1 MVKAFFALSCLL
13 AAVLTISIV
22 KLNKNK
28 HGISRSIQYL
38 FAMAAVTVMCN
49 AAAVITMH
57 EGFST
62 LFHGLYFAATDW
74 LVICLL
80 SYTAKYTALFQNWKA
95 AKYIIYA
102 GAVLDTCSMFFNTF
116 FRHVF
121 SCEPANVY
129 NWGEC
134 YVTARHTPVYSI
146 HLFYVYGVVLLVL
159 FILALK
165 TMRTIRLYRKKYE
178 VVLWSFI
185 SILAV
190 NIGYRF
196 INLPIDL
203 SPIMY
208 IGLAFAVAYFTL
220 FYVPKGI
227 MAKLLSFSI
236 EDMESGIICFDIEGR
251 CVYANDRA
259 RRLFGSAE
267 YEYSIE
273 EYFSKWKAKTENKY
287 SMEERSSMGNKYSME
302 SQPSTGNSGLKAC
315 VWQEKH
321 VIDGETCYFEAR
333 FKPLL
338 DSAGNYVGGF
348 FAIEDRTEEI
358 RKLERER
365 FRATHDSLTGVY
377 NRERFFERTRQLIDE
392 DPDKKRYM
400 VCSDI
405 KDFKMVNEL
414 FGEQKGN
421 EVLRETASSMQKE
434 ASGDTVFGR
443 LGSDRFAM
451 CISVENFH
459 EEIFTEYVGHL
470 KSLATNSVYRMH
482 MHVGVY
488 LITDPS
494 MEVSVMCDRAL
505 VAIQRIKDNYQQV
518 VVYYDDKL
526 GKALQNEKTMIGEF
540 DRALEEG
547 QFHMFLQPQVSVD
560 KKLLGAEAL
569 VRWIHPE
576 KGMVP
581 PGEFISLFEKCSYI
595 HRLDR
600 YVWELAC
607 RQLSQ
612 WKKEGR
618 EDLHISV
625 NISPKDFY
633 FVNIYE
639 TFTSLVEQYGINP
652 RNLKL
657 EITETALMTELN
669 QQLNLL
675 DKLRNYGFHIEI
687 DDFGSGYSSLNML
700 KDIAVDVIKLDMGFL
715 RRSEH
720 EDKGRTIMNAII
732 SLSKQLGLSVIT
744 EGVETAEQVEYLTG
758 SGCDMFQGY
767 YFAKPMP
774 VADFEEKYCRETKMA
789 I

>member
-1 MVKAFFALSCLL
+1 MVNAFFVLSCLL
-13 AAVLTISIV
+13 ALILAVSIV
-22 KLNKNK
+22 KLNKNR
-28 HGISRSIQYL
+28 HGMSRSIQYL
-38 FAMAAVTVMCN
+38 FAMAAATVMCN
-49 AAAVITMH
+49 AAAVITAS
-57 EGFST
+57 EAFST
-62 LFHGLYFAATDW
+62 LAHGLYFAATDW

-80 SYTAKYTALFQNWKA
+80 SYAGKYTGLFQGWKK
-95 AKYIIYA
+95 AKCIIYI
-102 GAVLDTCSMFFNTF
+102 GAALDTGSMILNTF
-116 FRHVF
+116 FHHVF
-121 SCEPANVY
+121 VCEPANVY
-129 NWGEC
+129 NWGTC
-134 YVTARHTPVYSI
+134 NVTARHTPVYSL
-146 HLFYVYGVVLLVL
+146 HLLYVYGVVLLVL
-159 FILALK
+159 FILVLK
-165 TMRTIRLYRKKYE
+165 TLRTIRLYRKKYE

-185 SILAV
+185 SVLAV

-196 INLPIDL
+196 IDLPIDL

-208 IGLAFAVAYFTL
+208 MGLAFAIAYFTL

-236 EDMESGIICFDIEGR
+236 EDMESGIICFDMEGR
-251 CVYANDRA
+251 CVYVNDRA
-259 RRLFGSAE
+259 RVFFEVERDLTK
-267 YEYSIE
+267 IE
-273 EYFSKWKAKTENKY
+273 DYFAQWKA
-287 SMEERSSMGNKYSME
+287 ERKNAE
-302 SQPSTGNSGLKAC
+302 LKAC
-315 VWQEKH
+315 VWQEKR
-321 VIDGETCYFEAR
+321 VKDGETGYYEAR

-338 DSAGNYVGGF
+338 DSGSNYIGGF
-348 FAIEDRTEEI
+348 FAIEDRTEDI

-365 FRATHDSLTGVY
+365 FRATHDALTGVY

-392 DPDKKRYM
+392 DPGKKRYI

-421 EVLRETASSMQKE
+421 EVLQETAAIMQRE
-434 ASGDTVFGR
+434 ASADTIFGR

-451 CISVENFH
+451 CIDVNNFH
-459 EEIFTEYVGHL
+459 EEVFTGNVGYL
-470 KSLATNSVYRMH
+470 NNLATNSVYRMH

-505 VAIQRIKDNYQQV
+505 MAIQRIKDNYQQIL
-518 VVYYDDKL
+518 VYYDDKL

-547 QFHMFLQPQVSVD
+547 QFHMFLQPQVSAD

-569 VRWIHPE
+569 VRWIHPQR
-576 KGMVP
+576 GMVP

-607 RQLSQ
+607 RQLSR
-612 WKKEGR
+612 WKQEGR

-633 FVNIYE
+633 FINIYE
-639 TFTSLVEQYGINP
+639 TFTSLVEQYDIDP
-652 RNLKL
+652 KNLKL

-675 DKLRNYGFHIEI
+675 DKLRSYGFHIEI

-700 KDIAVDVIKLDMGFL
+700 KDIAVDVLKLDMGFL
-715 RRSEH
+715 RKSTH
-720 EDKGRTIMNAII
+720 EEKGRVIMNAII
-732 SLSKQLGLSVIT
+732 SLSKRLGLSVIT
-744 EGVETAEQVEYLTG
+744 EGVETAEQVDYLTEA
-758 SGCDMFQGY
+758 GCDMFQGY

-774 VADFEEKYCRETKMA
+774 VTDFEEKYFA
-789 I
+789 

>member
-1 MVKAFFALSCLL
+1 
-13 AAVLTISIV
+13 
-22 KLNKNK
+22 
-28 HGISRSIQYL
+28 
-38 FAMAAVTVMCN
+38 
-49 AAAVITMH
+49 
-57 EGFST
+57 
-62 LFHGLYFAATDW
+62 
-74 LVICLL
+74 
-80 SYTAKYTALFQNWKA
+80 
-95 AKYIIYA
+95 
-102 GAVLDTCSMFFNTF
+102 
-116 FRHVF
+116 
-121 SCEPANVY
+121 
-129 NWGEC
+129 
-134 YVTARHTPVYSI
+134 
-146 HLFYVYGVVLLVL
+146 
-159 FILALK
+159 
-165 TMRTIRLYRKKYE
+165 
-178 VVLWSFI
+178 
-185 SILAV
+185 
-190 NIGYRF
+190 
-196 INLPIDL
+196 
-203 SPIMY
+203 
-208 IGLAFAVAYFTL
+208 
-220 FYVPKGI
+220 
-227 MAKLLSFSI
+227 
-236 EDMESGIICFDIEGR
+236 
-251 CVYANDRA
+251 
-259 RRLFGSAE
+259 
-267 YEYSIE
+267 
-273 EYFSKWKAKTENKY
+273 
-287 SMEERSSMGNKYSME
+287 
-302 SQPSTGNSGLKAC
+302 
-315 VWQEKH
+315 
-321 VIDGETCYFEAR
+321 
-333 FKPLL
+333 
-338 DSAGNYVGGF
+338 
-348 FAIEDRTEEI
+348 
-358 RKLERER
+358 
-365 FRATHDSLTGVY
+365 
-377 NRERFFERTRQLIDE
+377 
-392 DPDKKRYM
+392 
-400 VCSDI
+400 
-405 KDFKMVNEL
+405 
-414 FGEQKGN
+414 
-421 EVLRETASSMQKE
+421 
-434 ASGDTVFGR
+434 
-443 LGSDRFAM
+443 
-451 CISVENFH
+451 
-459 EEIFTEYVGHL
+459 
-470 KSLATNSVYRMH
+470 

-774 VADFEEKYCRETKMA
+774 VADFEEKYFA
-789 I
+789 